1 MSIFDRIAEKPSNLI
16 EGTNMS
22 LLDGDTAVDNDTGDK
37 YRLASVDTAEIDRYV
52 GGEFQAGTAG
62 GSTSTAEVSKLMNEF
77 GYNNVKPRLDE
88 NGEILRDPNGRIIAD
103 FVNDQGETFSSRL
116 LSEGVLKPTKWSS
129 NIEADIYQL
138 GQLRRDQKNLQEMD
152 LENAPTE
159 SSWDLAR
166 TNIEEAMRKEG
177 FRQYGL
183 KKVAHNEEEL
193 ARAQASGVSSY
204 YDMNRVASRA
214 KDRTLLNEALNPY
227 SDSWEQAWIGVDE
240 AMAGLQNMWGDLTDN
255 EYHSR
260 VGKMGVERNRRRLSE
275 YATRIVDWRDV
286 DDISSGIDYV
296 VNNAAMSLPYMM
308 IAAGSAL
315 AAPLV
320 GTAAGAVGAGA
331 AVTGA
336 VTLSASMLAPSA
348 IYAGQTYNEME
359 GEKNIGVAVTSGIL
373 QGTFDRLGIG
383 LVFKAGSPTKEVL
396 NKALKELQKPVSEG
410 GKGLT
415 LEAAQVM
422 LSNASKKTIADFT
435 KDAANAAKSQLTGK
449 AIFKDLATRGI
460 IGGAGEAVTE
470 GLQEATAYT
479 AATLGSDKVFDYNE
493 LTDRMIDGAIA
504 GGVLGTSFSAPGA
517 AVNAGIWADIA
528 VRQAPADAKRL
539 SDAGRYAEEERANN
553 PENRVI
559 SIEEGLDNIADGIGD
574 TEFYNEETGEIV
586 SVDGNYFEPL
596 DIREQEHK
604 GKKVDRSIG
613 QSIAAGL
620 AKLPKF
626 WRGSVNYLFPDEVL
640 DKSRAAR
647 FLKESMGGGLQKVFS
662 GNGFE
667 NFKFNLVATYKN
679 MVPEPSSF
687 YSIWNDGKISSAT
700 RRKEIS
706 NEIYSILRSA
716 INNETKTFD
725 PSVIENMTLPQH
737 KKQAL
742 ILLGSQMNE
751 MSDTMHRDQN
761 EYVKREGKGKELGY
775 VDNYLLRFKSLDK
788 VAIKKNR
795 AGFEAALQQEANLS
809 VPQAKEL
816 TDQILDNPEVNDLS
830 LLDDSFSVTK
840 GGIVPTAHRERT
852 LGLSEKDAF
861 NEFME
866 QDIFANMSTA
876 AKSAARFVTHRKYIG
891 KNGEILA
898 AQLQQMENEGVPR
911 EKVNEIAM
919 GLKDFLDA
927 ESGNYKRPTSK
938 DGKLAVGIQKNLMFV
953 TTIATLGLATVASI
967 VELALAGRALTAE
980 QIYGRKGA
988 TSGDTSLASFGKEL
1002 AKVISDA
1009 VRFAGNTAVLK
1020 DPGVTSESRGQELIR
1035 SLGYYEWDVGAAT
1048 VTGVTEMNPVHEKY
1062 YKLFF
1067 KMTGLTGWTNMTRAI
1082 RGSIA
1087 ADYMFDHTKTIS
1099 EARETGLPKTNE
1111 VQEAEEALRNIGVN
1125 VDDAVE
1131 VYRADQRAG
1140 PNELLSP
1147 ELEAKR
1153 EANMRTGAF
1162 NFINDAVALPT
1173 VANRPMIYQ
1182 DPRFALFTQFQGF
1195 IATFTANH
1203 IPKLWGEYVK
1213 RGTPSMKYNA
1223 FAVMCTMIM
1232 LGFASQYLKDLIKFG
1247 DRDEDE
1253 LKTLGNPYL
1262 DTGEYVQRGIR
1273 ASGLMGVGE
1282 RVFDQFFPLYEQ
1294 RSDNALEWAWN
1305 TVSGEAPAA
1314 GTVKRVAKTLTNLGT
1329 GDVGGA
1335 AQQASKL
1342 VPFIGIVGGAER
1354 LSNLYD
1360 WDYKGEEN
1368 GKTSNN

>member
-1 MSIFDRIAEKPSNLI
+1 MSIFDRIAEKPSNFI

-22 LLDGDTAVDNDTGDK
+22 LLDGDTAVDNDTGEK

-152 LENAPTE
+152 LENPTTE

-193 ARAQASGVSSY
+193 ARAQASGVSSF

-260 VGKMGVERNRRRLSE
+260 VGKMGVERNRRRLAE
-275 YATRIVDWRDV
+275 YGTRIVDWRDV

-320 GTAAGAVGAGA
+320 GTVAGVAGAGA

-336 VTLSASMLAPSA
+336 VTLGASMLAPSA

-359 GEKNIGVAVTSGIL
+359 GEKNIGIAVTSGIL
-373 QGTFDRLGIG
+373 QGTLDRIG
-383 LVFKAGSPTKEVL
+383 VGLIFKTGTPSKEVL
-396 NKALKELQKPVSEG
+396 NKALKELTKPISEG
-410 GKGLT
+410 GKGLAP
-415 LEAAQVM
+415 EAAQEL

-493 LTDRMIDGAIA
+493 LTDRMVDGAIA

-517 AVNAGIWADIA
+517 AVNAGVWADIA

-539 SDAGRYAEEERANN
+539 SDAGRYAEEERARSS
-553 PENRVI
+553 ENRIV
-559 SIEEGLDNIADGIGD
+559 SIEEGLDNIYDGTQP
-574 TEFYNEETGEIV
+574 TETVDRETGLITEY
-586 SVDGNYFEPL
+586 DGNYFEPL

-604 GKKVDRSIG
+604 GKKIERSIG
-613 QSIAAGL
+613 QSIASGL

-640 DKSRAAR
+640 EKSRSAR
-647 FLKESMGGGLQKVFS
+647 FLKEAMGGGLQKIFS

-667 NFKFNLVATYKN
+667 NFKFNQVATYKN
-679 MVPEPSSF
+679 MIMDPTSF
-687 YSIWNDGKISSAT
+687 FSIMNNGRITSASKKAELSTKAYANLRAMMNEDGTI
-700 RRKEIS
+700 
-706 NEIYSILRSA
+706 
-716 INNETKTFD
+716 D
-725 PSVIENMTLPQH
+725 PSKLPAMPEAEKQVLITLAN
-737 KKQAL
+737 QA
-742 ILLGSQMNE
+742 QE
-751 MSDTMHRDQN
+751 MSDRMYNDQN
-761 EYVKREGKGKELGY
+761 KYVNRDGKQLGY
-775 VDNYLLRFKSLDK
+775 IKNYLLRFKALDK
-788 VAIKKNR
+788 VSIKKNR

-809 VPQAKEL
+809 VSQAKDL
-816 TDQILDNPEVNDLS
+816 TDKILDNPEVNDLS
-830 LLDDSFSVTK
+830 LLDDNFSVTK
-840 GGIVPTAHRERT
+840 GGIVPTSHRERT

-891 KNGEILA
+891 KNGEVLA

-938 DGKLAVGIQKNLMFV
+938 DGKIAVGIQKNLMFV

-988 TSGDTSLASFGKEL
+988 KSGDTSLASFGKEL
-1002 AKVISDA
+1002 AKVISDS
-1009 VRFAGNTAVLK
+1009 VLFAGNTAILK
-1020 DPGVTSESRGQELIR
+1020 DPGLNKQSRGQELIR

-1067 KMTGLTGWTNMTRAI
+1067 KMTGLTGWTNMTRAL

-1099 EARETGLPKTNE
+1099 EYRNRGGEKTNE

-1125 VDDAVE
+1125 VDDV
-1131 VYRADQRAG
+1131 VQIYQADQKAAG
-1140 PNELLSP
+1140 ADLSP

-1153 EANMRTGAF
+1153 EINMRTGAF
-1162 NFINDAVALPT
+1162 NFINDAVALPM

-1223 FAVMCTMIM
+1223 FAIMCTMIM

-1262 DTGEYVQRGIR
+1262 DTGEYMQRGIR

-1329 GDVGGA
+1329 GDFGGA

-1368 GKTSNN
+1368 GSN